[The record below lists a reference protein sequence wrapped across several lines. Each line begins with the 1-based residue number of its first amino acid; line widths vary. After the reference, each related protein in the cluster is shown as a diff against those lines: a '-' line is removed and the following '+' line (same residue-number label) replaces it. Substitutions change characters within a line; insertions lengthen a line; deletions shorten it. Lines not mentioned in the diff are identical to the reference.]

1 MINGLSK
8 KILNNYLHAFGVR
21 SKELINNMKYSL
33 YKFNILHSIRLCL
46 FAGALFCYYFQF
58 PFKGVSRYIIP
69 FLAVYLILSFGII
82 IKNINITNLLLI
94 SIYYIYISI
103 ILVVSAFRYIEP
115 GRILRFCIIL
125 SVLPLFFFVTFYDAK
140 NKLFKIFIIL
150 SILKAL
156 SQVVVYLLILKLGTY
171 MPLRDFVQTNDMGDI
186 YPYLNIFMKIQ
197 VRGTPLLLFAAMSY
211 FEIKRKCDWI
221 FFLLLI
227 GVLLS
232 GNFAFILGLLCF
244 FIFKVYD
251 YIIVNKA
258 VFAIRVSISLLLL
271 LLIGILLLPFFK
283 KEVESKSKFSNVVR
297 IEQANA
303 LISGNIISGNGFGNV
318 IEARGRFINYS
329 GNIYFELQSLYII
342 NQFGALGFLYLNFI
356 IFYFLSH
363 TKKNITRLYFLYL
376 LYSFWNPYCFDTTH
390 MMVIAILVNI
400 EMPKGNTSLC

>member
-1 MINGLSK
+1 MP
-8 KILNNYLHAFGVR
+8 
-21 SKELINNMKYSL
+21 
-33 YKFNILHSIRLCL
+33 

-69 FLAVYLILSFGII
+69 LLAVYLILSFGII

-103 ILVVSAFRYIEP
+103 ILVVSAFRCIEP

-125 SVLPLFFFVTFYDAK
+125 SVLPLFCFVAFYDAK

-171 MPLRDFVQTNDMGDI
+171 IPFRDFVQTNDMGDI
-186 YPYLNIFMKIQ
+186 YPYLNIFVKIQ
-197 VRGTPLLLFAAMSY
+197 VRGTPLLLFAVMSY

-251 YIIVNKA
+251 YIIANKA

-303 LISGNIISGNGFGNV
+303 LISGILFRVTDSVMLLKRAVDLSIILV
-318 IEARGRFINYS
+318 IFILNF
-329 GNIYFELQSLYII
+329 NLYI
-342 NQFGALGFLYLNFI
+342 
-356 IFYFLSH
+356 
-363 TKKNITRLYFLYL
+363 
-376 LYSFWNPYCFDTTH
+376 
-390 MMVIAILVNI
+390 
-400 EMPKGNTSLC
+400 